1 MNIITHFQDSVH
13 DTAIEYHRK
22 LRDKDITK
30 SKLDDISGI
39 GEVKKQKLLEKFKS
53 TDQIK
58 KASIEEICSIKGIN
72 KELAKKIKENL

>member
-1 MNIITHFQDSVH
+1 MNIITAFQDTVH

-22 LRDKDITK
+22 LRNAGMTK